1 MSTCKERQAKR
12 RAKIKQDKELYQA
25 YIEKDKK
32 RKATRRAASKLRM
45 SAHQLEEHRVK
56 ECLRLRKY
64 REKLETLQS
73 TQTENGQQSTSTPYR
88 TSQFLGKAVK
98 WAQVSLQSSPR
109 KRWCV
114 IENIAIKAGLSIANS
129 SPSQK
134 RGLSEETKG
143 AVNAFYFNND
153 ITWQAPG
160 RKDRVII
167 REVNSDG
174 KIKKRTEQTQYMLM
188 SLSEAY
194 AKFEEHPSHKIGRSK
209 FCELRSKNVKLFDHI
224 PHHVCVCSYHDNVRL
239 LLVALREHTS
249 LAVEFHDTIAQ
260 VTCDPQAKDCLS
272 SQCKNCQD
280 RIDRFAPSNG
290 SATARYLQWQNSK
303 RVEKVEII
311 GTVEDAFLE
320 LKRQLKPFL
329 NHTC

>member
-1 MSTCKERQAKR
+1 
-12 RAKIKQDKELYQA
+12 
-25 YIEKDKK
+25 
-32 RKATRRAASKLRM
+32 M

-56 ECLRLRKY
+56 ERLRLRKY

-98 WAQVSLQSSPR
+98 WAQVSLPSSPR
-109 KRWCV
+109 KRGCV

-160 RKDRVII
+160 RKDRIII

-174 KIKKRTEQTQYMLM
+174 KIEKRTEQTQYMLM

-209 FCELRSKNVKLFDHI
+209 FCELRPKNVKLFDHI

-239 LLVALREHTS
+239 LLIALREHTS
-249 LAVEFHDTIAQ
+249 LAV
-260 VTCDPQAKDCLS
+260 VS
-272 SQCKNCQD
+272 
-280 RIDRFAPSNG
+280 
-290 SATARYLQWQNSK
+290 RYYSTSDL
-303 RVEKVEII
+303 
-311 GTVEDAFLE
+311 
-320 LKRQLKPFL
+320 
-329 NHTC
+329 